1 MLSVMPLL
9 NNPNTVA
16 MAQGYDIYRD
26 NGYYSQ
32 YPTDDKKYECQT
44 GPFEGFFV
52 GSVEFCKNVKFD
64 DKDDRKDS
72 RDNRTGTQGPPWTAR
87 PTRYTGLTRPTGPQ
101 GERGFNGTQG
111 LQGPPGQNATE
122 VTVNNIRDPVTNQTL
137 QCVLNTNVDPTS
149 IDCVLPPTPEPPT
162 CEGCFSILSEQD
174 LEGFLG
180 IFDDTIDSVTGEEI
194 DINTLEDLCEFLE
207 TSTLIPS
214 SEKFQLL
221 STTLGSQGI
230 SDEDEQIILQCL
242 RDLGTVI

>member
-1 MLSVMPLL
+1 MLNSIKTIEKITIEIIRLEHKVH
-9 NNPNTVA
+9 
-16 MAQGYDIYRD
+16 QGHPD
-26 NGYYSQ
+26 Q
-32 YPTDDKKYECQT
+32 
-44 GPFEGFFV
+44 
-52 GSVEFCKNVKFD
+52 
-64 DKDDRKDS
+64 
-72 RDNRTGTQGPPWTAR
+72 
-87 PTRYTGLTRPTGPQ
+87 TGPQ

-111 LQGPPGQNATE
+111 LQGLPGQNATE

-137 QCVLNTNVDPTS
+137 QCVLNTSVDPAS

-180 IFDDTIDSVTGEEI
+180 IFDDTIDSVTGAEI

-207 TSTLIPS
+207 TSTLISS

-221 STTLGSQGI
+221 STTLNSQGV

>member
-1 MLSVMPLL
+1 
-9 NNPNTVA
+9 
-16 MAQGYDIYRD
+16 MAQGYDNYYGD
-26 NGYYSQ
+26 NNSYSA
-32 YPTDDKKYECQT
+32 YPTDDKKYECRT

-52 GSVEFCKNVKFD
+52 GSVEFCKFNKFD
-64 DKDDRKDS
+64 DKRKDIS
-72 RDNRTGTQGPPWTAR
+72 RDNKTGTQGPP
-87 PTRYTGLTRPTGPQ
+87 GPTGPQ

-137 QCVLNTNVDPTS
+137 QCVLNTSVDPAS

-174 LEGFLG
+174 LEGFLM
-180 IFDDTIDSVTGEEI
+180 IFDDTIDSATGQEI

-207 TSTLIPS
+207 TSTLIS
-214 SEKFQLL
+214 SSDKFGIL
-221 STTLGSQGI
+221 STTLNSEGV

-242 RDLGTVI
+242 RDLGTII